1 MAGVQSDITI
11 LKGSD
16 RYKGA
21 TERIISIQTEFIS
34 DQKEFI
40 ESDRTRNVNLL
51 EQSQVERENSTLFR
65 ISGKITNIFSNIIE
79 GSSDYDGFK
88 NFLYLTNGLEVV
100 ENNQILFNNFERVPD
115 TFGLKWNG
123 LPQYNEFNFIRT
135 DYDNKH
141 ILFKPQSAS
150 TYNWSVFL
158 SYPFSSS
165 TEQKMSYVDEQLDGN
180 TISFKASDGI
190 PFTLFN
196 NIINGVKYITFRCG
210 GNHNLETA
218 QYVELSIKYNNNNLF
233 RVDLLGEPNYD
244 NAKTSFS
251 IQDIGYTGTTFLN
264 GTTGTLK
271 RVVNIENS
279 GETKSRYYVRLHK
292 LLTDETDSNINN
304 LGFENNPFSTQ
315 QKMEYSALT
324 PNLVQ
329 RVSIKEGTQSYS
341 FTFQNDFN
349 IEGMYD
355 NNFKPLTK
363 FYVTIINKGYYGWF
377 NKPLLN
383 TNRALQ
389 YGWNFNFHEDIIDDW
404 WSINNVDS
412 LENITVGTYRRAS
425 LNKVYDFYYNIPPKK
440 DDIIIGDFCEYN
452 EIEQTEYV
460 VSNCQH
466 KITFNDSVYQ
476 TIDNNSK
483 IPPGYF
489 YQPHYPITLREFYTT
504 TSSSDGQ
511 ISTTKKPWA
520 YYSAGLNKWI
530 WRDIIPYGESDGDVG
545 VNYPYLNDAHYPF
558 GEVLF
563 LLTTPYK
570 NINFEV
576 EITDQPISDPCE

>member
-11 LKGSD
+11 LKGSE

-21 TERIISIQTEFIS
+21 TERIISIPAEFIS

-51 EQSQVERENSTLFR
+51 EQSQVERQNSTLFR

-79 GSSDYDGFK
+79 GSTDYDGFK

-115 TFGLKWNG
+115 TFGLRWNG
-123 LPQYNEFNFIRT
+123 FPQYNEFNFIRT

-165 TEQKMSYVDEQLDGN
+165 TEQKMSYVDKQLDGN

-196 NIINGVKYITFRCG
+196 NVINGVKYITFRCG
-210 GNHNLETA
+210 GNHNLQTS

-244 NAKTSFS
+244 NANTSFS
-251 IQDIGYTGTTFLN
+251 IQDLGYTGTTFLN

-271 RVVNIENS
+271 RIVNIENS
-279 GETKSRYYVRLHK
+279 GETKSKYYVRLHK
-292 LLTDETDSNINN
+292 LLTNETDSNINN

-324 PNLVQ
+324 PNLQQ

-341 FTFQNDFN
+341 FTFQNDFD
-349 IEGMYD
+349 IKEMYD
-355 NNFKPLTK
+355 NNFKPITK
-363 FYVTIINKGYYGWF
+363 FYATIINKGYYGWF

-389 YGWNFNFHEDIIDDW
+389 YGWNFNFHQDVIDDW
-404 WSINNVDS
+404 WGINNVDS
-412 LENITVGTYRRAS
+412 LENISVGTYQRAS
-425 LNKVYDFYYNIPPKK
+425 LTKLYNFYYNIPPKK
-440 DDIIIGDFCEYN
+440 DDILIGDFCEYN

-476 TIDNNSK
+476 TNDNGST

-489 YQPHYPITLREFYTT
+489 YQPHYPITIREFYTT
-504 TSSSDGQ
+504 LSSSDGQ
-511 ISTTKKPWA
+511 LSTTKKPWA
-520 YYSAGLNKWI
+520 YYSEGLNKWI

-558 GEVLF
+558 GDVLF
-563 LLTTPYK
+563 LLTTPFK

-576 EITDQPISDPCE
+576 EITDEPISDNCE